1 MKCLIPVFAVFSDK
15 LCQTK
20 NAIDNVGIVKGII
33 LVKRKNMCLL
43 NPVAN
48 LSVMLE
54 LMGGSILVKRKNV
67 YLHNTKA
74 YSEGEEMT
82 GTGIAYY
89 SLPLKILKKAAPLLA
104 VGVSL

>member
-1 MKCLIPVFAVFSDK
+1 MKCVIPVFAVFSDK

-48 LSVMLE
+48 LSVMLK
-54 LMGGSILVKRKNV
+54 LWGA
-67 YLHNTKA
+67 A
-74 YSEGEEMT
+74 YW
-82 GTGIAYY
+82 
-89 SLPLKILKKAAPLLA
+89 
-104 VGVSL
+104 